1 LGQAPVELDEIERA
15 GWWAFPVGPVLG
27 RSAASAADAGGSV
40 RSPDRAAGFEKHGVV
55 PALVEVVAV
64 GQAGA
69 GAQGGGQ
76 GELVEVGAVVELVEG
91 IGVVQPSTV
100 RLVFPIPAS
109 PETSTTEPA
118 PPAADAT
125 ALSSAASS
133 ASRSSRA
140 MVTFRCCQLDPRPV
154 DDAARTCLSVLKECP

>member
-91 IGVVQPSTV
+91 IGVVEPSTV

-109 PETSTTEPA
+109 PETSTTGGRRDGVVQRRQFRLALQQSDGHLPMLSA
-118 PPAADAT
+118 GPP
-125 ALSSAASS
+125 
-133 ASRSSRA
+133 SRR
-140 MVTFRCCQLDPRPV
+140 
-154 DDAARTCLSVLKECP
+154 